1 MSRALT
7 AAPAVALA
15 AAVLTGCGAE
25 PAALMEPAAPSQDR
39 RRQMEAAIGDCMK
52 QKGFK
57 YNPDTPPSGQKTDEE
72 SRREAGDYEALRK
85 HREKYGFGI
94 YTGYAYPG
102 DKQAG
107 GVDFGKQD
115 PNNPIMMALSR
126 VQLESWRATRDTCY
140 SAAVKKFTGKTVRSE
155 FDLYEQAEA
164 AREQVQARELDGDAR
179 LLDLAAEFGDC
190 LKTKGVKVRS
200 LKPTAVASANE
211 TALREE
217 MYALGEKQRTDRG
230 VNLPDRIRTLAGEQ
244 GDTGSTVRLMPSLS
258 PGEAMPYLAREVK
271 IALDDLECGRDFY
284 AAFKPRQRQI
294 YDRVNREFGR
304 GDGPAS

>member
-1 MSRALT
+1 MRPT
-7 AAPAVALA
+7 ARTLLSLVL
-15 AAVLTGCGAE
+15 LTGCAAE
-25 PAALMEPAAPSQDR
+25 PAAPVDLAAPSQDR
-39 RRQMEAAIGDCMK
+39 YRQMEAAIGDCMK

-57 YNPDTPPSGQKTDEE
+57 YNPDTAPSGQKTDEE
-72 SRREAGDYEALRK
+72 TRREAGDYEALRK

-94 YTGYAYPG
+94 YTGYVYPG

-140 SAAVKKFTGKTVRSE
+140 SAAVKEFTGKTVRSE
-155 FDLYEQAEA
+155 SDLYEQAEA
-164 AREQVQARELDGDAR
+164 ARERVQARELDGDAR

-190 LKTKGVKVRS
+190 LRTKGVKVRS

-230 VNLPDRIRTLAGEQ
+230 VNLPERIRTLAEEQ
-244 GDTGSTVRLMPSLS
+244 GGTGGTVRLLPSLS
-258 PGEAMPYLAREVK
+258 PGEARPYLAREVK

-304 GDGPAS
+304 GDGPGS